1 VILLVNILLAVTV
14 LAIKELV
21 RILNVER
28 VEGRIKG
35 APTVPM
41 AVEKDDN
48 EPLIDDI
55 IVAVLTYPEVP
66 RPLTVDATWV
76 SRYAVETKLFRFAVE
91 TRFTKFWVETKLF
104 RLAVDT
110 KFTKL
115 AVETK
120 LARLGVETTPETLDT

>member
-1 VILLVNILLAVTV
+1 MILLVNILLAVTV

-41 AVEKDDN
+41 AVEKEDN

-66 RPLTVDATWV
+66 RPLTVEANCV
-76 SRYAVETKLFRFAVE
+76 SRKVVETKFN
-91 TRFTKFWVETKLF
+91 K
-104 RLAVDT
+104 
-110 KFTKL
+110 
-115 AVETK
+115 
-120 LARLGVETTPETLDT
+120 LGVETTPLKDDT